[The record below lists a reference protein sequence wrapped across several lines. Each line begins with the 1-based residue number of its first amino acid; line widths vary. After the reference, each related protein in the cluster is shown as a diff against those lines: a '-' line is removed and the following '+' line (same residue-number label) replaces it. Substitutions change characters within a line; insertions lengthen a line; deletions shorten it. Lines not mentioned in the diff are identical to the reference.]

1 MTIVTAAIPQTS
13 KNKDLGWELLT
24 IKADSK
30 IISPWLEQNG
40 FLPTHKGLG
49 SGPQSAQLNQTI
61 PYYNKTI
68 SMILTGHARPNVS
81 EYPQRADHIRQALE
95 DVYYSIKEP
104 KQGLDD
110 ANAKSAKVLGW

>member
-13 KNKDLGWELLT
+13 KNKDLAWELLT
-24 IKADSK
+24 IMVDSK

-40 FLPTHKGLG
+40 FLPTQKSLE

-110 ANAKSAKVLGW
+110 ANAKSATVLRW

>member
-1 MTIVTAAIPQTS
+1 MLLHTLVMLLNNSSWIQMGNSLRMTIVTAAIPQTS
-13 KNKDLGWELLT
+13 KNKDFGWELLT

-68 SMILTGHARPNVS
+68 SMILTV
-81 EYPQRADHIRQALE
+81 AL
-95 DVYYSIKEP
+95 DPMYQNTHKE
-104 KQGLDD
+104 LII
-110 ANAKSAKVLGW
+110 